1 MQIKIM
7 VLLAAFVGFAG
18 CAPRTASPGATLWA
32 GLYSYHQEMK
42 TLEARPERWPDR
54 QRLAE
59 SVKTTYLATFG
70 GSEEFNRLVSL
81 DLRRRE
87 FLITLRAGG
96 LKTDREREMQQEL
109 ITMSQEIETLG
120 ATIKRQFTSSHLTAQ
135 DRSSAIE
142 SVATVGLMNLA
153 IDAFSPPAA
162 KSDTAAAVTKV
173 GPYVVM
179 GQGLASEVKTPEGRM
194 FRCATTLVPE
204 AGASIKCEPAF

>member
-1 MQIKIM
+1 MQIKM
-7 VLLAAFVGFAG
+7 VLLAAFVGLAG

-32 GLYSYHQEMK
+32 GLYSYQEEMR

-59 SVKTTYLATFG
+59 SIKSTYVATFG
-70 GSEEFNRLVSL
+70 GSEEFNRLVNL

-96 LKTDREREMQQEL
+96 LKADREKEMQQEL
-109 ITMSQEIETLG
+109 ITMNRQIEALG
-120 ATIKRQFTSSHLTAQ
+120 PTIKRQFANSQLSAQ
-135 DRSSAIE
+135 DPSQAIE
-142 SVATVGLMNLA
+142 SVATIGLMNLA
-153 IDAFSPPAA
+153 IDAFSPVTA
-162 KSDTAAAVTKV
+162 KSDTVAPATEV

-179 GQGLASEVKTPEGRM
+179 GQGLFSEVRTPEGRI